1 MNKQN
6 KNRLWKIVQKTGD
19 LLLGNLNEHP
29 NHPNGRNP
37 YAHIAI
43 CIKKKFNASYKDIPD
58 RQFDE
63 VLRYIELLKK
73 KSPN

>member
-6 KNRLWKIVQKTGD
+6 KNRLWKIIQKTGD

-37 YAHIAI
+37 YAHICLLI
-43 CIKKKFNASYKDIPD
+43 NQKFSCSYKDIS
-58 RQFDE
+58 DE
-63 VLRYIELLKK
+63 KVEQLKRFIMSINK
-73 KSPN
+73 